1 MNYTK
6 IIRYCDK
13 YNIKR
18 YTDFG
23 VPLTFNKLQHV
34 MNDHINTKTI
44 NYHKNNKYTIVLNS
58 IVKTILMNLFSRK
71 QCIILLETKIIIYYI
86 I

>member
-6 IIRYCDK
+6 LIGYCDK

-23 VPLTFNKLQHV
+23 VPLTYSKLHHIV
-34 MNDHINTKTI
+34 NDHINKKT
-44 NYHKNNKYTIVLNS
+44 
-58 IVKTILMNLFSRK
+58 
-71 QCIILLETKIIIYYI
+71 
-86 I
+86 